1 MMRDNNL
8 VRHIDA
14 CETMGNATTI
24 CSDKTG
30 TLTANKMTAVQC
42 YTFGIYYTKLSK
54 RQLNFHTAQ
63 NITFVHIL
71 AKNIAL
77 NSASTSRIAVSF
89 KKKKQTNSQHNSVF
103 ILPQKKIIIIRL
115 CVYVCVLSPL

>member
-14 CETMGNATTI
+14 CETMGNATTV

-42 YTFGIYYTKLSK
+42 YAFGIYYTKLSK
-54 RQLNFHTAQ
+54 RQLDFNFKIDNDNDYNDKNVSKIDKNTNTNKSNKDKHIA
-63 NITFVHIL
+63 VHIL
-71 AKNIAL
+71 AQNIAL
-77 NSASTSRIAVSF
+77 NSAYTSRIAVS
-89 KKKKQTNSQHNSVF
+89 
-103 ILPQKKIIIIRL
+103 II
-115 CVYVCVLSPL
+115 Y